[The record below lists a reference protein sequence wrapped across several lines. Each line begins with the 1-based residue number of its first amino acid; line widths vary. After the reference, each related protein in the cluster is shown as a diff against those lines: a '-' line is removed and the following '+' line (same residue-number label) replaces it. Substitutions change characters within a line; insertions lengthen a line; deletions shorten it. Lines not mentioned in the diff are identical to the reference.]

1 MCALKDGVFARH
13 QPLVGAVPAAHAGE
27 APREYP
33 AGEEGA
39 ELALGEPRQAA
50 AVRAIRRPVIA
61 ADTVSAFLVDIE
73 VPKLRSEQVDLVVA
87 KANAEAVTL
96 LAIHCKPPR

>member
-1 MCALKDGVFARH
+1 
-13 QPLVGAVPAAHAGE
+13 
-27 APREYP
+27 
-33 AGEEGA
+33 
-39 ELALGEPRQAA
+39 
-50 AVRAIRRPVIA
+50 VIA